1 MCHHMVATSFL
12 APKKLRNNLYISLIN
27 SNFVAS
33 KQLASSAKLISTYEE
48 I

>member
-33 KQLASSAKLISTYEE
+33 NQLVISVKQISPYGE